1 MINLYSIKILIY
13 AKKKQMTKIKVK
25 EKKQVV
31 INVIQ
36 DVETDIIKLTAHIYL
51 Y

>member
-1 MINLYSIKILIY
+1 
-13 AKKKQMTKIKVK
+13 MTKIKVK